1 MDAAA
6 FSRLCELLLECARLK
21 VRKKRAVSSED
32 FAEAARLKKS
42 EAELGK
48 EIAVAKEEAATFVPA
63 SSCEDLEV
71 VKKQA
76 VLAED
81 FAEAGRIKKLQETD
95 IQANAAGDLLGCALL
110 RALIAASKGQIA
122 DGSQVV
128 GEVHRMLQLHG
139 AKPDHS
145 GHSWTSTASSRSQ
158 TVSGE
163 EINAHRANSHSAST
177 GLFEIKMKEEET
189 PEASKD
195 LRQEAALDP
204 EKANEDKRAEKAS
217 FESKQALWIKVWE
230 ETWHKADAQGQ
241 SHNQR
246 KVYKRA
252 RRVFKSLLEE
262 RQER

>member
-1 MDAAA
+1 
-6 FSRLCELLLECARLK
+6 
-21 VRKKRAVSSED
+21 
-32 FAEAARLKKS
+32 
-42 EAELGK
+42 
-48 EIAVAKEEAATFVPA
+48 
-63 SSCEDLEV
+63 
-71 VKKQA
+71 
-76 VLAED
+76 
-81 FAEAGRIKKLQETD
+81 
-95 IQANAAGDLLGCALL
+95 
-110 RALIAASKGQIA
+110 
-122 DGSQVV
+122 
-128 GEVHRMLQLHG
+128 
-139 AKPDHS
+139 
-145 GHSWTSTASSRSQ
+145 
-158 TVSGE
+158 
-163 EINAHRANSHSAST
+163 
-177 GLFEIKMKEEET
+177 MKEEET

>member
-139 AKPDHS
+139 AK
-145 GHSWTSTASSRSQ
+145 Q

-204 EKANEDKRAEKAS
+204 EKANE
-217 FESKQALWIKVWE
+217 ALWIKVWE

>member
-139 AKPDHS
+139 AK
-145 GHSWTSTASSRSQ
+145 Q

>member
-139 AKPDHS
+139 AK
-145 GHSWTSTASSRSQ
+145 Q

-217 FESKQALWIKVWE
+217 FESKQEKQ
-230 ETWHKADAQGQ
+230 ETCILE
-241 SHNQR
+241 
-246 KVYKRA
+246 
-252 RRVFKSLLEE
+252 RVDTSW
-262 RQER
+262 

>member
-139 AKPDHS
+139 AK
-145 GHSWTSTASSRSQ
+145 Q

-246 KVYKRA
+246 KANTYVC
-252 RRVFKSLLEE
+252 LLGLPQCLVENFSCMSVAGV
-262 RQER
+262 